1 MSDESKIENEI
12 IIQSIGGNQYVQV
25 EIKEEQRELG
35 TEGHL
40 SASNE
45 SGGKGEF
52 SIYSIS
58 FITAVSLEVTFFSIQ
73 RFIPSKHFYPLFVN
87 SPENLSAQ
95 QKLTKSNKLTYSSTI
110 KHKDDRN

>member
-1 MSDESKIENEI
+1 M
-12 IIQSIGGNQYVQV
+12 
-25 EIKEEQRELG
+25 KEKQPGLG
-35 TEGHL
+35 TESDL
-40 SASNE
+40 SAGNG

-73 RFIPSKHFYPLFVN
+73 RFIPSQHFYSLFVN

-95 QKLTKSNKLTYSSTI
+95 QKLPESNKLTYSSII